1 MTSSDQPKRS
11 RNAAATR
18 AAILHSARKAF
29 SRAGY
34 DGVGLREIAQEAGV
48 TAILVNRYFGSK
60 EDLFREVVEAMFAD
74 GSLFAGSLETLSA
87 RIAGLIVTKTREGDV
102 ESDPLLLMLRSAPN
116 ARASE
121 ILRESIKRHFEEP
134 LAGRLAGKDAALR
147 VGLILA
153 LIAGFQLMH
162 RMIGSAALAGSA
174 ELALSGQLES
184 LLQMLIGEERQ
195 DRV

>member
-18 AAILHSARKAF
+18 AAILHSARMAF

-87 RIAGLIVTKTREGDV
+87 RIARLIVTKTREGEV
-102 ESDPLLLMLRSAPN
+102 EADPLLLMLRSAPN

-121 ILRESIKRHFEEP
+121 ILRESIKRHFEDP
-134 LAGRLAGKDAALR
+134 LAGRLAGEDAALR

-162 RMIGSAALAGSA
+162 RMIGSAALVGSA
-174 ELALSGQLES
+174 EPALSGQLQS
-184 LLQMLIGEERQ
+184 LLQMLIGEGGQ
-195 DRV
+195 DRI